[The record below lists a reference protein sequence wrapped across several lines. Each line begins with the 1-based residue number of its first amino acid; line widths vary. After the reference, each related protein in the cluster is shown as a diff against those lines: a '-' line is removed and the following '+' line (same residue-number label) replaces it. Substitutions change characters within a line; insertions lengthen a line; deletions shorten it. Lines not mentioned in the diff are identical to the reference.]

1 MDNSSFKELSI
12 FIYNRSVDLKTT
24 GLARMGTASFCEA
37 ACFLQARKR
46 YSGQPEIAPKNSYFN
61 RKLVS

>member
-1 MDNSSFKELSI
+1 MDNSSFEKLSI
-12 FIYNRSVDLKTT
+12 FLYLNYLLKITA
-24 GLARMGTASFCEA
+24 LARMGTASFCEA

-46 YSGQPEIAPKNSYFN
+46 YSGQQEIAPKKSYFN